1 MLSGNLRTRKR
12 HVFVSIFD
20 TTHNKSPTETWH
32 SNSSRVGSSNID
44 TDLDNRRSEWKA
56 SWQIVTQTLGFPK
69 KFEYRDPLEPKE
81 RIDTEFINALK
92 VIISPREISVP
103 DEGNGDIVAWL
114 SSQVR
119 HHYFNYVLPII
130 LQPKDCQS
138 PELELLHRVEIIEG
152 ARKNYEHR
160 LSFIKEQMDNISPE
174 KSIESVS
181 NFRRDLSAFIS
192 NTVTEIF
199 SVLLKEV
206 LGKYIALV
214 LKMPTQNDHQ
224 RASIQNDS
232 LDADKANCALLNLLK
247 SLKNVGL
254 AGNEFQVIFAEV
266 MSNAMS
272 SFIRE
277 LCQNTLSLK
286 PPPTVGNP
294 YSREISPK
302 IYGLASQKHL
312 SQNSHCVQYIFEWI
326 ENKYAKLVSQVLS
339 LVDEKT
345 TISCSEIEKVKEIA
359 ISRLAEVRTKQL
371 FDIVENWPHNRE
383 ALDDLRTVI
392 TTPERRLRLTEV
404 FARDL
409 STRIL
414 HPAASTTKILQT
426 YISMIWSFHSLDH
439 SKVLLDKVAYT
450 LLSYLCTREDTVR
463 IIITSLLAD
472 TDENQS
478 TSTGEKL
485 TELAWLLDNQS
496 KYTSQRV
503 NDENLDWH
511 DMDWIPDPVDAG
523 PGYRRSK
530 NADIIGTLIGVLGS
544 REIFIK
550 EFQKIIGDSFLRYD
564 GVFSKEIKVLE
575 LLKVQFGEAPL
586 QACEVMLKDIQ
597 DSQKL
602 DYIIRKIQNLKP
614 DRPETQQTEKYHQK
628 LQKINLENSS
638 DPSLHAKILSRFFW
652 PELHTESYRIPD
664 EILEQKN
671 KYEEGFESLKSF
683 RKLTWLDTLGHATV
697 KLELKDRTIVEE
709 VHTWQAAVIW
719 AFQSDGSNEKS
730 PQLTVSDISKYLEM
744 KEALVR
750 SALWF
755 WVKKSVLNE
764 LPNDTYNVR
773 ETLNSQETGGLE
785 TQSMSSKSTKNL
797 DGTRSHSSHDINNG
811 SMKEKME
818 IYWHFIFGM
827 LTNSSRQMPLQ
838 QIAMMLK
845 TLIIDG
851 FPHSNEELKEF
862 LQLKIAE
869 GALEMTGGKY
879 RLKK

>member
-12 HVFVSIFD
+12 HVFVSVFD
-20 TTHNKSPTETWH
+20 ATYNRSPTEIWDST
-32 SNSSRVGSSNID
+32 SSKVGSSNIN
-44 TDLDNRRSEWKA
+44 TDIDNSRIKWQA
-56 SWQIVTQTLGFPK
+56 SWQIVTLTLSLPK

-81 RIDTEFINALK
+81 RINPKFINALK
-92 VIISPREISVP
+92 VILSPQEISLPV
-103 DEGNGDIVAWL
+103 EENGDIVAWL

-130 LQPKDCQS
+130 LQPKDYQS
-138 PELELLHRVEIIEG
+138 PELELLHRVEILEA

-160 LSFIKEQMDNISPE
+160 LSFIKEQMDTTYPE

-181 NFRRDLSAFIS
+181 NFRRDLNAFIN

-206 LGKYIALV
+206 LDKYVALIMKV
-214 LKMPTQNDHQ
+214 PAQNDPQ
-224 RASIQNDS
+224 GVSTQKDS
-232 LDADKANCALLNLLK
+232 LDAEKANCALLNLLK
-247 SLKNVGL
+247 GLKNVGL
-254 AGNEFQVIFAEV
+254 AGNGFQVIFAEV

-277 LCQNTLSLK
+277 LCQDTLSLK
-286 PPPTVGNP
+286 PTPTVGNP
-294 YSREISPK
+294 YSRETSSK
-302 IYGLASQKHL
+302 IYGLSSQKHL
-312 SQNSHCVQYIFEWI
+312 SQNSHCVQHIFEWI
-326 ENKYAKLVSQVLS
+326 ENKYAKLVAQVLS
-339 LVDEKT
+339 SIDEKIV
-345 TISCSEIEKVKEIA
+345 ISCSEIEKFKEIA
-359 ISRLAEVRTKQL
+359 ISRLADIRTKQL
-371 FDIVENWPHNRE
+371 FDIVENWPHNGK

-392 TTPERRLRLTEV
+392 TTPERRLHLTEV
-404 FARDL
+404 FSRDL
-409 STRIL
+409 TARIL
-414 HPAASTTKILQT
+414 HPAASTTRILQT

-439 SKVLLDKVAYT
+439 SKVLLDKVTYT
-450 LLSYLCTREDTVR
+450 LLSYLCTRDDTVR

-472 TDENQS
+472 TDENYS
-478 TSTGEKL
+478 SSTGEKL

-550 EFQKIIGDSFLRYD
+550 EFQKIIGDNFLRSD
-564 GVFSKEIKVLE
+564 GAFSKEIKVLE

-586 QACEVMLKDIQ
+586 HACEVMLKDVQ

-614 DRPETQQTEKYHQK
+614 DRLETQKIEKYHQK
-628 LQKINLENSS
+628 LQKVNLENSS
-638 DPSLHAKILSRFFW
+638 GPSLHAKILSRFFW

-664 EILEQKN
+664 EILEQKK

-683 RKLTWLDTLGHATV
+683 RKLTWLDTLGQATV

-709 VHTWQAAVIW
+709 VHTWKAAVIW
-719 AFQSDGSNEKS
+719 AFQSDGSGEKS
-730 PQLTVSDISKYLEM
+730 PQLTVSDIAKYLEM
-744 KEALVR
+744 KEGLVR

-773 ETLNSQETGGLE
+773 ETLNSQETVGLE
-785 TQSMSSKSTKNL
+785 IQNMSSKPMKNL
-797 DGTRSHSSHDINNG
+797 DGSRSHSNLDINNE

-851 FPHSNEELKEF
+851 FPYSNEELKEF